1 MIRHFL
7 KTVNID
13 EIHNINNNNTKFR
26 TPHIKGRV
34 KVPEILQRD
43 REIVPINSRGGGG
56 QIPPCPRPPPDVG
69 PVETLMFIVP
79 SV

>member
-1 MIRHFL
+1 MKRHFL
-7 KTVNID
+7 KTANID

-43 REIVPINSRGGGG
+43 REIVPINSRGGGKF
-56 QIPPCPRPPPDVG
+56 PLAPG
-69 PVETLMFIVP
+69 PHLTWALWKP
-79 SV
+79 

>member
-1 MIRHFL
+1 MKRHFL

-13 EIHNINNNNTKFR
+13 EINNINNNNTKFR

-43 REIVPINSRGGGG
+43 REIVPINSRGGGKF
-56 QIPPCPRPPPDVG
+56 PLAPHLTWALWKP
-69 PVETLMFIVP
+69 
-79 SV
+79 